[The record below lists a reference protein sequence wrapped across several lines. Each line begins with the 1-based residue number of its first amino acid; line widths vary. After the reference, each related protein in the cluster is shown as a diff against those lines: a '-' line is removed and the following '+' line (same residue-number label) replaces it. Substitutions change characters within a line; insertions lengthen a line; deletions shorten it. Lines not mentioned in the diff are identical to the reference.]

1 VWPPPIP
8 ALRPRRRPTGRPCG
22 RVRATTS
29 TTARKRSSSSA
40 SAPSR
45 TAAMHSAPDSGGRAG
60 FEIRPVAEDELPAF
74 VAAGHVAFSEE
85 MTPARL
91 EAIRAIIEIDRT
103 LAAFEAGRVVGTAAA
118 GSWELTV
125 PGPAIVP

>member
-1 VWPPPIP
+1 
-8 ALRPRRRPTGRPCG
+8 
-22 RVRATTS
+22 
-29 TTARKRSSSSA
+29 
-40 SAPSR
+40 
-45 TAAMHSAPDSGGRAG
+45 MHSAPDFGAPDSRRRAD
-60 FEIRPVAEDELPAF
+60 FEIRPVTEDELPAF

-91 EAIRAIIEIDRT
+91 EAIRAITEIDRT

-125 PGPAIVP
+125 PGPAIVPPAVPGCSRAGRGYRHPRPAKSLSPED